1 MSVPPGIAYQRAGD
15 VRDVRT
21 FERVLV
27 SLFCADTDPGV
38 RVAEL
43 VDSLSADLA
52 GVAEVP
58 VTATETVGLVVEDP
72 EVSEPAALPRVF
84 HFTRGCA
91 GV

>member
-1 MSVPPGIAYQRAGD
+1 MSVRALSPGIAYQRAAD

-21 FERVLV
+21 FARVLV
-27 SLFCADTDPGV
+27 SLFCADTDSGV
-38 RVAEL
+38 RVAEV
-43 VDSLSADLA
+43 VDSLSA
-52 GVAEVP
+52 GFAELP
-58 VTATETVGLVVEDP
+58 VTAAETVGLVVEDP

>member
-1 MSVPPGIAYQRAGD
+1 MSVRALSPGIAYQRAAD

-27 SLFCADTDPGV
+27 SL
-38 RVAEL
+38 
-43 VDSLSADLA
+43 SADLA
-52 GVAEVP
+52 GFAEVP
-58 VTATETVGLVVEDP
+58 VTATETVGLGVEDP
-72 EVSEPAALPRVF
+72 EVNEPAALPRTF

>member
-1 MSVPPGIAYQRAGD
+1 MSVPTGIAYQRAAD

-27 SLFCADTDPGV
+27 SLLC
-38 RVAEL
+38 
-43 VDSLSADLA
+43 SDLA
-52 GVAEVP
+52 GFAEVP

>member
-1 MSVPPGIAYQRAGD
+1 MSVRALSPGIAYQRAAD

-27 SLFCADTDPGV
+27 SF
-38 RVAEL
+38 
-43 VDSLSADLA
+43 SADLV
-52 GVAEVP
+52 GFAEVP
-58 VTATETVGLVVEDP
+58 VTVTETVGLGVEDP
-72 EVSEPAALPRVF
+72 EVNEPAALPRTF

>member
-1 MSVPPGIAYQRAGD
+1 MSVRALSPGIAYQRAAD

-27 SLFCADTDPGV
+27 SF
-38 RVAEL
+38 
-43 VDSLSADLA
+43 SADLA
-52 GVAEVP
+52 GFAEVP
-58 VTATETVGLVVEDP
+58 VTATETAGVGVEDP
-72 EVSEPAALPRVF
+72 EVNEPAALPRTF

>member
-1 MSVPPGIAYQRAGD
+1 MSVPPGIAYQRAAD
-15 VRDVRT
+15 VRVERT
-21 FERVLV
+21 VERVLV
-27 SLFCADTDPGV
+27 
-38 RVAEL
+38 
-43 VDSLSADLA
+43 SLSADLA
-52 GVAEVP
+52 GFAEVP

>member
-1 MSVPPGIAYQRAGD
+1 MASAILHTSQVVSVPPGIAYQRAAD

-27 SLFCADTDPGV
+27 SLLC
-38 RVAEL
+38 
-43 VDSLSADLA
+43 SDLA
-52 GVAEVP
+52 GFAEVP

>member
-1 MSVPPGIAYQRAGD
+1 MSVRALSPGIAYQRAAD

-27 SLFCADTDPGV
+27 SF
-38 RVAEL
+38 
-43 VDSLSADLA
+43 SADLV
-52 GVAEVP
+52 GFAEVP
-58 VTATETVGLVVEDP
+58 VTATETVGLGVEDP
-72 EVSEPAALPRVF
+72 EVNEPAELPRTF